1 MKAIFVF
8 LATAMLAFPGF
19 GEAGP
24 GRLVFR
30 NGALEAFLS
39 WDQGPDGNGGESI
52 LRIEWRDGAT
62 RNAVEPG
69 VPFRVRL
76 WMPSMG
82 HGSAPTQLQR
92 VLDGEGRL
100 LTGVYRATN
109 AYFPMPGEWNVEVIL
124 GSAGGTETR
133 AWPVLVEGDGG
144 GHHH

>member
-8 LATAMLAFPGF
+8 LTAAMLALPCF
-19 GEAGP
+19 GRPAQ
-24 GRLVFR
+24 GRLSFR
-30 NGALEAFLS
+30 NGALEALLS
-39 WDQGPDGNGGESI
+39 WDRGPGANGGESI

-62 RNAVEPG
+62 GSAVEPG
-69 VPFRVRL
+69 ASFGVRL

-100 LTGVYRATN
+100 LTGVYQATN
-109 AYFPMPGEWNVEVIL
+109 VYFPMPGEWNVELIL
-124 GSAGGTETR
+124 NGAETR
-133 AWPVLVEGDGG
+133 AWPVVIEGDGG